1 MNEIE
6 IRPFVA
12 SGFGQNA
19 YILRRRGHTEAVV
32 VDPGGQH
39 ATLRTALT
47 AGGLEAAAILLTHA
61 HIDHVEGLSALH
73 AATGAP
79 IWLHPADRAL
89 YDHAQQQAAM
99 FGLRIGELPGI
110 DHDFEHGQVLQIA
123 GLSIE
128 VRHVPGHA
136 PGHVI
141 LYIAEAAAAIVGD
154 VIFQGSIG
162 RTDLPGG
169 DFAQLVR
176 NIREQV
182 FSLPAS
188 TELYPGHGPPT
199 TVGHEQM
206 TNPFLIPQYGGGLA

>member
-12 SGFGQNA
+12 HAFGQNA
-19 YILRRRGHTEAVV
+19 YILRRRGRADAIV

-39 ATLRTALT
+39 AALRTALT
-47 AGGLEAAAILLTHA
+47 AGGLEAAAIVLTHA
-61 HIDHVEGLSALH
+61 HIDHVEGVPALH
-73 AATGAP
+73 TATGAP
-79 IWLHPADRAL
+79 IWLHPADRPL
-89 YDHAQQQAAM
+89 YDHAEQQAAM
-99 FGLRIGELPGI
+99 FGLRIAQLPPP
-110 DHDFEHGQVLQIA
+110 DHGLEHGQVLQMA
-123 GLSIE
+123 GLSLE
-128 VRHVPGHA
+128 VRHVPGHS

-141 LYIAEAAAAIVGD
+141 LYMAEAGAAIVGD

-169 DFAQLVR
+169 DFAQLIR

-182 FSLPAS
+182 FSLPPQ
-188 TELYPGHGPPT
+188 TDLYPGHGPPT
-199 TVGHEQM
+199 TVDHEQM

>member
-12 SGFGQNA
+12 PAFGQNA
-19 YILRRRGHTEAVV
+19 YILRRLGRADAII

-39 ATLRTALT
+39 AALRTAL
-47 AGGLEAAAILLTHA
+47 AGLGLETAAILLTHA
-61 HIDHVEGLSALH
+61 HIDHVEGVPAIH
-73 AATGAP
+73 EATGAP
-79 IWLHPADRAL
+79 IWLHPADRPL
-89 YDHAQQQAAM
+89 YDRAAQQAAM
-99 FGLRIGELPGI
+99 FGLRVGALPEPEHELR
-110 DHDFEHGQVLQIA
+110 HGQVLDLA
-123 GLSIE
+123 GLGLE
-128 VRHVPGHA
+128 VRHVPGHS

-141 LYIAEAAAAIVGD
+141 LYIAEAGAAMVGD

-169 DFAQLVR
+169 DFAQLIR

-182 FSLPAS
+182 FSLPAE
-188 TELYPGHGPPT
+188 TELYTGHGPST

>member
-12 SGFGQNA
+12 PAFGQNA
-19 YILRRRGHTEAVV
+19 YLLRRHDRADAIV

-39 ATLRTALT
+39 SAVRAALT
-47 AGGLEAAAILLTHA
+47 ADGLEAAAILLTHA
-61 HIDHVEGLSALH
+61 HIDHVEGVPALRQ
-73 AATGAP
+73 ATGAA
-79 IWLHPADRAL
+79 IWLHPADRPL
-89 YDHAQQQAAM
+89 YDHAEQQATL
-99 FGLRIGELPGI
+99 FGMRIAQLPAP
-110 DHDFEHGQVLQIA
+110 DHDLEHGQVLQLA
-123 GLSIE
+123 GLSLE
-128 VRHVPGHA
+128 VRHVPGHS

-141 LYIAEAAAAIVGD
+141 FYMAEADAAIVGD

-169 DFAQLVR
+169 DFARLIR

-182 FSLPAS
+182 FSLPPE
-188 TELYPGHGPPT
+188 TELHPGHGPPT
-199 TVGHEQM
+199 TVDHEQM